1 MPTQTN
7 GARQSALADFAPR
20 YERPT
25 ENRGRSVADI
35 IVDALAILHQDAA
48 EYAFAALL
56 GAIAAA
62 FAALVLPAA
71 GGIVGLGLMA
81 PAVFIVAVVTYANT
95 CAAVRRAQENLEPD
109 AVRAFFAVLAR
120 MPAVLPPLA
129 LPLVLTGVSVLAGVI
144 AAKWAPNSVMTL
156 AVIIVFA
163 VAGLSAFQ
171 RSLYIPALFAR
182 NVSFAD
188 ARLLGGAAMRKAGVL
203 VGACFTI
210 VMAPAALFAMLAL
223 ATGFSFAATAVA
235 VFAFVASMPIAA
247 TIATLIYD
255 GIAPQVA
262 PEVLRA
268 QRQTWD
274 ADAQTSARLS
284 RQYAERRR

>member
-1 MPTQTN
+1 
-7 GARQSALADFAPR
+7 
-20 YERPT
+20 
-25 ENRGRSVADI
+25 
-35 IVDALAILHQDAA
+35 
-48 EYAFAALL
+48 
-56 GAIAAA
+56 
-62 FAALVLPAA
+62 
-71 GGIVGLGLMA
+71 
-81 PAVFIVAVVTYANT
+81 
-95 CAAVRRAQENLEPD
+95 
-109 AVRAFFAVLAR
+109 
-120 MPAVLPPLA
+120 LPPLT
-129 LPLVLTGVSVLAGVI
+129 LPLALTGVSVLAGVI
-144 AAKWAPNSVMTL
+144 AAKWAPNSVMAL

-203 VGACFTI
+203 VGACFVI
-210 VMAPAALFAMLAL
+210 ALAPAALFAMLAL
-223 ATGFSFAATAVA
+223 ATGFSVAATAVA
-235 VFAFVASMPIAA
+235 VFVFVASMPVAA

-274 ADAQTSARLS
+274 PEAHTSARLS
-284 RQYAERRR
+284 RQYAQRRR